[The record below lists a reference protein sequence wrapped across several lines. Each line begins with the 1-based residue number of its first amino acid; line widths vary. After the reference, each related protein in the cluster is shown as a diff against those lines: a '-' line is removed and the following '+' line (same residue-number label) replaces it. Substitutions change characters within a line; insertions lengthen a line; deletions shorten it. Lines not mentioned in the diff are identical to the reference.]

1 MVQRISQYFGSAL
14 QNTTSGVNTASN
26 LAVGFDTTSVA
37 VSSTPFQ
44 VSGNASISGSLKV
57 GTAVTINQTSGTISA
72 TFFDGAFSGIV
83 TSAVNLVGGIATAS
97 QLQVNGIS
105 TFVGISTFGDGI
117 SVSGVSTFVGLSTF
131 ENGIY
136 NAGVSTFVGLST
148 FENGIYNAGVSTFVG
163 LSTFQNGIYVTG
175 IATIQTLEFTNL
187 NVSGITTVSNSGVNI
202 SDVYTVGVGTTVV
215 TGTATTS
222 IISLRGETFRSVK
235 YQVQIAQGSDFQ
247 ATDLL
252 AIHNGTTSNLIE
264 YGSVATGDYLGSFD
278 SSLTNDFTAVVSAA
292 GTVGI
297 STDFITGI
305 NTSSIA
311 IGQEVV
317 GLSTVV
323 STGTTVVSIGIG
335 TVGIGTTT
343 LNTETQNNITF
354 SFGSRTPNLN
364 LNYTPNVGTAA
375 TVSIAYQGM
384 KIIQ

>member
-117 SVSGVSTFVGLSTF
+117 SVS
-131 ENGIY
+131 
-136 NAGVSTFVGLST
+136 GVSTFVGLST